1 MTTIQKLKPTDLFT
15 AAEWTDL
22 RKRSDV
28 MGLGMIVHAWAII
41 ALAMALF
48 ALWPNPLTFVLAIM
62 LIGARQLG
70 LAILMHEAAH
80 GGLSTNLKVNDWVGQ
95 WLCAAPV
102 GAHLGNYRDYH
113 LSHHKYAQTMEDP
126 DIILSAP
133 FPVTRKSLWRKIV
146 RDMTG
151 QTFFKQRRNQFL
163 NAMGIGIKPGKG
175 RENRAQ
181 TAREAVMPFI
191 ITNII
196 LAGIMTLAIGWW
208 AWPVLWLLP
217 LATWNQLVT
226 RLRNIAEHACLDGSG
241 HPMRIARTTRTNFLE
256 RLFIAPYWV
265 AYHCEHH
272 MFMHLPCYRLGKAH
286 RLLAQKGI
294 DKEMEVK
301 TGYWSVLKLASS
313 KPDAQPA

>member
-1 MTTIQKLKPTDLFT
+1 MSKSVSLKPLDLFS
-15 AAEWTDL
+15 ADEWAFL
-22 RKRSDV
+22 KKRSDLL
-28 MGLGMIVHAWAII
+28 GLGMIAHAWIVI
-41 ALAMALF
+41 GLAMALF
-48 ALWPNPLTFVLAIM
+48 AIWPNPLTFVLAVM

-80 GGLSTNLKVNDWVGQ
+80 GGLSTNLKVNDWAGQ

-113 LSHHKYAQTMEDP
+113 LNHHKHAQTEKDP
-126 DIILSAP
+126 DLILSAP
-133 FPVTRKSLWRKIV
+133 FPITRESLWRKVV

-151 QTFFKQRRNQFL
+151 QTFLKQRKNQFL

-175 RENRAQ
+175 RENRSQ
-181 TAREAVMPFI
+181 TAREAVLPFI
-191 ITNII
+191 ISNLI
-196 LAGIMTLAIGWW
+196 LLVVLTLVIGWW
-208 AWPVLWLLP
+208 AYPVLWLLP

-241 HPMRIARTTRTNFLE
+241 HPMRVARTTRTNILE

-272 MFMHLPCYRLGKAH
+272 MFMHIPCYRLGAAH
-286 RLLAQKGI
+286 RILTRKGK

-301 TGYWSVLKLASS
+301 PGYWTVLKLASS
-313 KPDAQPA
+313 KPVAV